1 MDYEGFGIKCI
12 GQSHLENNTVCQD
25 NVQYIQS
32 LKYIVVAVSDGH
44 GGQRYFRSDIG
55 SEYAALIGCEKLSE
69 FLLKSNYL
77 FLDAKGKA
85 IAIDQLIDSIVTEWN
100 ISVKEHIAHFPFKD
114 SELSLVDPK
123 DIDEYKKL
131 TDSEPNNMKP
141 QEQYSSIFK
150 AYGATLICIG
160 MCDEFGIGLHIG
172 DGKCVAMYEDGSMD
186 EPIPWDEKCHL
197 NKCTSIC
204 DKNAVSEFRVYVWE
218 NKIPMC
224 VYIASDGIDDTFSD
238 RLHSFYRSVTLDLIE
253 PEFRDNVKNL
263 EEKLPNISKN
273 GSQDDVSIAG
283 IINIKQVRKHKD
295 DIIAILNKEQL
306 EYQLNA
312 VEKELEKLFFKK
324 DNIEKLIA
332 YEATDER
339 ILKKDEL
346 NKLIKESEEKI
357 VSIKKELGIIFDDDP
372 EEDIA
377 SKDKELLSNIKNTSG
392 ESKYPADIESDTG
405 ICSLPDEEDD
415 STWDE

>member
-1 MDYEGFGIKCI
+1 MEYEGFGIRCI

-32 LKYIVVAVSDGH
+32 LKYTVTAVSDGH
-44 GGQRYFRSDIG
+44 GGQKYFRSDIG
-55 SEYAALIGCEKLSE
+55 SQYAALIGCEKLSE

-77 FLDAKGKA
+77 FLDEKSKA
-85 IAIDQLIDSIVTEWN
+85 NAIDQLIDSIVTEWN
-100 ISVKEHIAHFPFKD
+100 ISVREHIAHFPFKE
-114 SELSLVDPK
+114 SELSLVDSK
-123 DIDEYKKL
+123 DIDEYKNFAAAEQDNTK
-131 TDSEPNNMKP
+131 NK
-141 QEQYSSIFK
+141 EQYSSVFK

-172 DGKCVAMYEDGSMD
+172 DGKCVSMYEDGSMD

-204 DKNAVSEFRVYVWE
+204 DKNAVSEFRIYVWE
-218 NKIPMC
+218 NKMPMC

-253 PEFRDNVKNL
+253 PEFRDNVNSL
-263 EEKLPNISKN
+263 EKKLPNISKS

-283 IINIKQVRKHKD
+283 IINIKQARAHKD
-295 DIIAILNKEQL
+295 DIIAILNREQL
-306 EYQLNA
+306 EYQLNT
-312 VEKELEKLFFKK
+312 VEKELEKLSFKK

-339 ILKKDEL
+339 LSKREEI
-346 NKLIKESEEKI
+346 NKLIEEFEEK
-357 VSIKKELGIIFDDDP
+357 VMNIKKELGVIPDTVPEAETVSDDS
-372 EEDIA
+372 EE
-377 SKDKELLSNIKNTSG
+377 LSDDNNMEDTSG
-392 ESKYPADIESDTG
+392 VPKDTEPDTDV
-405 ICSLPDEEDD
+405 SPLTDEECD
-415 STWDE
+415 SAWDE